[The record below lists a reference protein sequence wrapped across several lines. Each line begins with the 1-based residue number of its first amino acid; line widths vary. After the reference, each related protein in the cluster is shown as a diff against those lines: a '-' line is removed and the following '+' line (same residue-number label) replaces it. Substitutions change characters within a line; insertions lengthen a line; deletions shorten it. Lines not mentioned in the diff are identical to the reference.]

1 MPPNAINKRPSA
13 ATQLLDL
20 TLIQLSNFRWAWR
33 STLLTGIVA
42 PLLSLMGL
50 GLFARDAGA
59 EALAYVLTGNV
70 VMALMFENLNRVSS
84 NFAYMKAMGTL
95 TYFATLP
102 VRRSLLVLATL
113 LAFFLLSL
121 PATLVTILFGSWF
134 LGVTL
139 HVSLFI
145 VVVVPLTAVPLAALG
160 AFIGLKMRSPAEAGP
175 VTTLIVF
182 LFISI
187 GPVIF
192 PPSRLPS
199 VMQSIGRL
207 SPATY
212 AASALRQTLLGPAT
226 PQLAID
232 LAVLLFVAVI
242 LSHLVNRTNSQ

>member
-1 MPPNAINKRPSA
+1 MPPNVMNKRPSA